1 MVDLRLTLIILGGS
15 LFGVQL
21 GAIGTTYVK
30 DYMIKLVMATIMLI
44 VALSRGIAV
53 PRYLGQLNLMNLSA
67 GWDLWLSR
75 VSFGLMILA
84 LLVGAGIILGAL
96 FKARKLEAA
105 GAPELEPEPVRS

>member
-1 MVDLRLTLIILGGS
+1 
-15 LFGVQL
+15 
-21 GAIGTTYVK
+21 
-30 DYMIKLVMATIMLI
+30 
-44 VALSRGIAV
+44 
-53 PRYLGQLNLMNLSA
+53 MNLSA